1 MTTPSLTPPLMRDA
15 YRGVG
20 RYVVDQSAIAVDLR
34 DNTNL
39 WGVPPAAASAIATS
53 AASVCRYPRIY
64 ASALKD
70 ALAAYTG
77 VTPDMIVTGCGSDDV
92 LDSALRAI
100 ADPGERMAHLDPTFP
115 TALTFAQMNGLT
127 PVGVPLTGSW
137 DADAAALIATGAR
150 VIYLCSPNN
159 PTGTTVSRESLERLA
174 TDAPGVVIVDEAYTE
189 YARTSAADL
198 VGPGSRLLILRTLSK
213 AFGLAGLRIG
223 YALGSPDLIAAV
235 EKSRGPYKVNAV
247 AEQAAIAA
255 LTTDLAWVRAR
266 VAETIANRQQLAG
279 RLAALGLPALP
290 SGANFLFAPTP
301 RAVALERSLWER
313 GVGVRLYTGLRG
325 IGDAIRMTVGP
336 SYLMASLIQALEHA
350 TGRAA
355 VAEGSPT

>member
-1 MTTPSLTPPLMRDA
+1 MTTALLMRDA
-15 YRGVG
+15 YRDVG
-20 RYVVDQSAIAVDLR
+20 RYVVDQSVIAVDLR

-39 WGVPPAAASAIATS
+39 WGVPPTAARAIAAS
-53 AASVCRYPRIY
+53 AASVSRYPRIY

-70 ALAAYTG
+70 ALAAYAG

-92 LDSALRAI
+92 IDSALRAI

-115 TALTFAQMNGLT
+115 TALTFAQMNGLL
-127 PVGVPLTGSW
+127 PVGVPLTTNW
-137 DADAAALIATGAR
+137 DADADALIATGAR
-150 VIYLCSPNN
+150 VIYICSPNN
-159 PTGTTVSRESLERLA
+159 PTGTMVSRESLERLA
-174 TDAPGVVIVDEAYTE
+174 AHAPGVVIVDEAYTE

-198 VGPGSRLLILRTLSK
+198 VGPGSRMLVLRTLSK

-223 YALGSPDLIAAV
+223 YAIGSPDLIAAV
-235 EKSRGPYKVNAV
+235 EKSRGPYKVSVV
-247 AEQAAIAA
+247 AEHAAIAA
-255 LTTDLAWVRAR
+255 LTTDATWVRAR
-266 VAETIANRQQLAG
+266 VAETIANRRQLAG

-301 RAVALERSLWER
+301 HAVQIQRSLWES

-336 SYLMASLIQALEHA
+336 WYLMASLIQALERA
-350 TGRAA
+350 TGRPAT
-355 VAEGSPT
+355 AEGSPA

>member
-1 MTTPSLTPPLMRDA
+1 MMAPSLTRDA
-15 YRGVG
+15 YRDLG
-20 RYVVDQSAIAVDLR
+20 RYVADQSAIAVDLR

-39 WGVPPAAASAIATS
+39 WGVPPAAGRAIAASA
-53 AASVCRYPRIY
+53 AAVSRYPRIY

-70 ALAAYTG
+70 ALAAYAG

-92 LDSALRAI
+92 IDSALRAV
-100 ADPGERMAHLDPTFP
+100 ADPGQHMAHPDPTFP
-115 TALTFAQMNGLT
+115 AALTFARMNGLA

-137 DADAAALIATGAR
+137 DADADALIATGAR

-159 PTGTTVSRESLERLA
+159 PTGTMVSRECLERLA
-174 TDAPGVVIVDEAYTE
+174 TYAPGVVIVDEAYAE

-198 VGPGSRLLILRTLSK
+198 TGPGSRVLVLRTLSK

-223 YALGSPDLIAAV
+223 YAIGAPDLIAAA
-235 EKSRGPYKVNAV
+235 EKSRGPYKVSVV
-247 AEQAAIAA
+247 AEHAAIAA
-255 LTTDLAWVRAR
+255 LTTDATWVRAR
-266 VAETIANRQQLAG
+266 VAETIANRRQLAG

-290 SGANFLFAPTP
+290 SGANFLFVPTP
-301 RAVALERSLWER
+301 HAVPIERSLWEC

-336 SYLMASLIQALEHA
+336 WYLMASLIQALEHA

-355 VAEGSPT
+355 AADGSPV